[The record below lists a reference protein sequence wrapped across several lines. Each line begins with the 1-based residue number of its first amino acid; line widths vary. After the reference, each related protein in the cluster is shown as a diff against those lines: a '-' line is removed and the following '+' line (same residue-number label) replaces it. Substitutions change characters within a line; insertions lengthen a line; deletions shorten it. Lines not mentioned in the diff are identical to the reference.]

1 MSLRGDELRLKS
13 RQILEEIIQD
23 RYITDNLEK
32 GIFNY
37 TIHIA
42 KKRYQLCV
50 WDNDIFVDIY
60 KNKLKQI
67 CSNLIPNSYVNNK
80 SLIRRLKDREMLPH
94 EIAFYT
100 PCQLF
105 PECWEKIIQEKR
117 KRDSMLSEI
126 DFGQATNQF
135 TCARC
140 KGNKTTYYTAQTRS
154 ADEPETIFITCLTCG
169 KRTLK

>member
-1 MSLRGDELRLKS
+1 MSLTGEELRLKS
-13 RQILEEIIQD
+13 KQILEEILND
-23 RYITDNLEK
+23 RYISDNLEK

-37 TIHIA
+37 TIYCA
-42 KKRYQLCV
+42 KKRSQLCV
-50 WDNDIFVDIY
+50 WDNENFVDIY

-67 CSNLIPNSYVNNK
+67 CVNLIPTTYVNNK
-80 SLIRRLKDREMLPH
+80 NLITKLKNREMLPH

-100 PCQLF
+100 PCELF
-105 PECWEKIIQEKR
+105 PQCWEKIIQEKK
-117 KRDSMLSEI
+117 KRDSMVSEI

-135 TCARC
+135 TCSRC

-154 ADEPETIFITCLTCG
+154 ADEPETIFITCLSCG

>member
-1 MSLRGDELRLKS
+1 MSLRGDELRLKT

-23 RYITDNLEK
+23 KYITDNLEK
-32 GIFNY
+32 GIYNY
-37 TIHIA
+37 SIHCA

-67 CSNLIPNSYVNNK
+67 CSNLIPNSYVKNK
-80 SLIRRLKDREMLPH
+80 SLIRRLKDKEMLPH
-94 EIAFYT
+94 EVAFYT

-117 KRDSMLSEI
+117 KKDSMLSEI

-135 TCARC
+135 TCSRC